1 MGVDDRLGG
10 GDAAV
15 DRQVSLALAG
25 EAWVCLES
33 LVIDLA
39 AQDILRVELPVLE
52 LTGIARGDVNAIPFS
67 GTDITPSDVCQPPLE
82 HHLAHVG
89 DQFGKFAH
97 RLTCL
102 GWILPNYN
110 RRLSGCPLTKTSG
123 ERRLGHKPLP

>member
-25 EAWVCLES
+25 EARVCLES

-67 GTDITPSDVCQPPLE
+67 GADITPGDVCQSPLE
-82 HHLAHVG
+82 HQPAHVG

-102 GWILPNYN
+102 QLDFSE
-110 RRLSGCPLTKTSG
+110 L
-123 ERRLGHKPLP
+123 